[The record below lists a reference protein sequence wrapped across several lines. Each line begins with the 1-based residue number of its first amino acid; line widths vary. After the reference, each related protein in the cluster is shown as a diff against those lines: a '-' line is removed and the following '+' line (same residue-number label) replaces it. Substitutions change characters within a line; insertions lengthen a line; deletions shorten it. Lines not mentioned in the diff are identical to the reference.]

1 MMKLQLFPNGIRLN
15 FEAHVRLQQTSI
27 DDFISKRLVDARAAA
42 AQQYCLF
49 AISDVEI
56 RDVHG
61 IAGGPAGANNITRG
75 PQWFKPMPGMT
86 IHEVAPVVDLFFLN
100 FTSGYTIYRRTIKR
114 TDMMYRAAVAAP
126 DESPVIHSC
135 ADGELMLR
143 CR

>member
-1 MMKLQLFPNGIRLN
+1 
-15 FEAHVRLQQTSI
+15 
-27 DDFISKRLVDARAAA
+27 
-42 AQQYCLF
+42 
-49 AISDVEI
+49 
-56 RDVHG
+56 
-61 IAGGPAGANNITRG
+61 
-75 PQWFKPMPGMT
+75 MPRMT